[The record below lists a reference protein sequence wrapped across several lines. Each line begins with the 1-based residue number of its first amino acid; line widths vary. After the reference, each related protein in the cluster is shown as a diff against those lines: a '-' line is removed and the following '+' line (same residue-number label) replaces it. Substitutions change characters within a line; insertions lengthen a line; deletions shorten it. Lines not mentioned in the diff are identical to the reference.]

1 MIACFKCYGND
12 LLFGVL
18 IKMVKG
24 GLLLLQLF
32 VALDLH
38 KSQILYL
45 PVCRVNQ
52 NLGDFFNSLD

>member
-1 MIACFKCYGND
+1 
-12 LLFGVL
+12 
-18 IKMVKG
+18 MVKG